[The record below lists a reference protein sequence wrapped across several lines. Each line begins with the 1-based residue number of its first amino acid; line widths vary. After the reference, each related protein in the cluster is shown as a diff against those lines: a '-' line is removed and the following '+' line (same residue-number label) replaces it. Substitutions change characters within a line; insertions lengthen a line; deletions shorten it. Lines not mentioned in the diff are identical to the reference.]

1 MSEQLDTT
9 ALLAALQG
17 QLKSAQPASGWTQPQ
32 AAPPTIVGL
41 EVPIK
46 VQTPV
51 GEIRLGLQVQI
62 TQETATPD
70 GIMGVLQSLQAQGF
84 PLDIW
89 QPKQSGGGW
98 NSGNSGGGWNRG
110 GGGYGGGGRR
120 W

>member
-1 MSEQLDTT
+1 MSEVDTA

-17 QLKSAQPASGWTQPQ
+17 QLKAAQPGGWAQPQ
-32 AAPPTIVGL
+32 AAAPSIVGL

-51 GEIRLGLQVQI
+51 GEIRLGLQLQL
-62 TQETATPD
+62 TPETATPD
-70 GIMGVLQSLQAQGF
+70 AIMGLLQSLQAQGY

-89 QPKQSGGGW
+89 QPKQTGWSGGNG
-98 NSGNSGGGWNRG
+98 GGGGWNRGG